1 VEKIKQELEAAKK
14 EIAAKDL
21 TIKELREN
29 TTQLTKP
36 NTTQDVSKQITE
48 LEAQLSMERRNVE
61 RMVSEKSNLESIYPI

>member
-21 TIKELREN
+21 IIKELRDN

-36 NTTQDVSKQITE
+36 NPTQDVSKQITE
-48 LEAQLSMERRNVE
+48 LEAQLSMEMRNVE